1 MTSEVLKGRLP
12 RDSEQKKIM
21 CVHDHLIRD
30 QMVHDKMPDSRFL
43 VQTERYSFQELIAN
57 SVLPCF
63 ATDLAMKEFPMKES

>member
-1 MTSEVLKGRLP
+1 
-12 RDSEQKKIM
+12 
-21 CVHDHLIRD
+21 
-30 QMVHDKMPDSRFL
+30 MVHDKMPDSRVL